1 MLKETNDEQHPNT
14 TSFRIV
20 NECLH
25 IINSKFI
32 LKYQISSEQVIK
44 YIFSVNSEYL
54 GGGGGLQY
62 KSVMLNG
69 Q

>member
-1 MLKETNDEQHPNT
+1 MLKETNDEQHLNT

-25 IINSKFI
+25 IFNSKFI

-44 YIFSVNSEYL
+44 YIFSVNIW
-54 GGGGGLQY
+54 GGGGVLQY